1 MTTSS
6 QTSFTTLSSSEK
18 RSKLRQIAA
27 QKSTCTLWIKGQKDR
42 STFKVKDY
50 NKEHEQLAFHPE
62 AMLLAGGA
70 DLLGSFELNGVD
82 FFFKTKV
89 LSQSKDALVL
99 DAGGEF
105 FKSERRQNFRLMAY
119 PIYDITARFKLP
131 ESYVSGKVV
140 DIRNRSGQTGLFR
153 SFLKLVDPEAG
164 DGLGETLRFKVQDLS
179 VTGLSLFVGEV
190 ELPYFKTGDVFE
202 ALELGVQGELIEI
215 PKARIVYVVDQI
227 GHGEKGA
234 KKYKV
239 GVHFENLPPETDQRL
254 GGKINELLRQIDS
267 NTEFEDFLK

>member
-6 QTSFTTLSSSEK
+6 QTSFTTLSTNEK
-18 RSKLRQIAA
+18 KSKLRQLAS

-50 NKEHEQLAFHPE
+50 DKDQQQLAFHPE
-62 AMLLAGGA
+62 AMMLAGGA
-70 DLLGSFELNGVD
+70 ELLGSFELNGVG

-99 DAGGEF
+99 DAAGEF

-119 PIYDITARFKLP
+119 PIYDITARFKLS
-131 ESYVSGKVV
+131 ESYVGGKVV

-153 SFLKLVDPEAG
+153 SFLKLVDPSAS
-164 DGLGETLRFKVQDLS
+164 DSLGETLRFKVQDLS
-179 VTGLSLFVGEV
+179 VTGLSLFVGEI

-202 ALELGVQGELIEI
+202 ALELSVQGELIAI

-234 KKYKV
+234 KKYKI
-239 GVHFENLPPETDQRL
+239 GVHFEDLPIETDQRL
-254 GGKINELLRQIDS
+254 AGKINELLRQIDS
-267 NTEFEDFLK
+267 NNEFEDFLK